1 MKRKEFR
8 DDRSKQMGCS
18 KRIRCEQ
25 TRVDG
30 LKGHVALNWS
40 LCGLQEIPNGNNLC
54 VMNNPSL

>member
-1 MKRKEFR
+1 MTDPNKWA
-8 DDRSKQMGCS
+8 SS